1 MPIALDDDNWPEVY
15 SAFDGIDYVS
25 DDSALEGEED
35 LLTDLNSDSELNI
48 NNSGDSKIQEL
59 IEHAANGDESFDD
72 IMNDWN
78 QKWSDAQD
86 AEGVEVNE

>member
-1 MPIALDDDNWPEVY
+1 
-15 SAFDGIDYVS
+15 
-25 DDSALEGEED
+25 EED

-78 QKWSDAQD
+78 QKWTDAQN

>member
-1 MPIALDDDNWPEVY
+1 M
-15 SAFDGIDYVS
+15 S

-78 QKWSDAQD
+78 QKWTDAQD

>member
-1 MPIALDDDNWPEVY
+1 M
-15 SAFDGIDYVS
+15 S

-78 QKWSDAQD
+78 QKWTDAQD
-86 AEGVEVNE
+86 AEGVEINE